1 MPEKLSVSN
10 ATVIKG
16 KKTLMIHCEANP
28 DTKHWDEV
36 ILLSISAPTLR
47 QSSKRLTLHPASNSQ
62 AHAEGITNVMP
73 VAVVL
78 VFIAITTAIVGSKM
92 SSKARKK

>member
-1 MPEKLSVSN
+1 MDTARDFELILLNGTLVPEKLSVSN

-16 KKTLMIHCEANP
+16 KKTLMIHCEVNP

-73 VAVVL
+73 VAV
-78 VFIAITTAIVGSKM
+78 FWF
-92 SSKARKK
+92 SSQ